1 MSEHG
6 IINGVAQTETARRF
20 VVFQVLKDFAG
31 AVHMVPLMAFDTEP
45 EATEFE
51 HARGAWLGSLTAEAK
66 DLMARLGIA
75 ACGVVVRGLQTPGA
89 ARKIAIADPSV
100 LSRLPRPA

>member
-6 IINGVAQTETARRF
+6 IINGAEQTETARRY

-31 AVHMVPLMAFDTEP
+31 AVHMIPLMAFDTEG
-45 EATEFE
+45 EATDYEK
-51 HARGAWLGSLTAEAK
+51 ARGGFLGSLAPEAR
-66 DLMARLGIA
+66 DLLARLGIA

-89 ARKIAIADPSV
+89 AKVIQLADASV
-100 LSRLPRPA
+100 LGRLPRAV